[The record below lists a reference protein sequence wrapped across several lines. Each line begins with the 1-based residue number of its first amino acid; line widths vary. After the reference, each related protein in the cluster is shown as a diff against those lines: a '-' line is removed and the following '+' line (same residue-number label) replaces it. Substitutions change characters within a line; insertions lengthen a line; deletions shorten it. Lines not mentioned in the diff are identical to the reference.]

1 MNDTLD
7 LGMWQAPPF
16 DQLRY
21 DNNCTAAA
29 NYFAD
34 TILYK
39 TDNPQNHFLDGT
51 KSANLGNVMIYLDSL
66 LNDSQK
72 PFRDPGAGR
81 GQYALDLMSW
91 YFSVW
96 KNQTYYNSADVR
108 SAYNKFSNQS
118 RSFGFTCGNRAICDK
133 LEVNGDPDVSGKGI
147 VFVYFI
153 LAALTTIY
161 FVFLTMDRLIHLVEP
176 PLQHEPVVEQ
186 PRAAG
191 LACRIIRAL
200 QHTVDGFL
208 DSTLIFAVAML
219 AATVYRY
226 LTWLF
231 PREDLTTDEIWTYTL
246 LGSAMMSTFSVF
258 PCLVLQPVVKK
269 PETDGRRVLLWT
281 IVVGLAIVVEV
292 AFQLTFRHLYK
303 FIQASEYLSE
313 AEDQPGFSPDMA
325 YWQFQEMFNET
336 GFHVN
341 YHRMN
346 LLEFHCTSRY
356 HVSEVWKILL
366 AGFSFQAVSFAIFL
380 SVSIFFSH
388 RLNECKSLYESIRGR
403 PRLVLKI
410 LRLLLGVI
418 YLVMC
423 WYFLARFFSHRRTL
437 KTYAPST
444 DQDSDW
450 GFGQILALAT
460 WVPDA
465 VDAVF
470 EFRRCRG
477 ECLVTK
483 PAFKSLHMAQ
493 ILVN

>member
-1 MNDTLD
+1 M
-7 LGMWQAPPF
+7 
-16 DQLRY
+16 Y

-51 KSANLGNVMIYLDSL
+51 KSANLGNVMIYLDSVL
-66 LNDSQK
+66 HDSQK
-72 PFRDPGAGR
+72 PVRDTGIHR
-81 GQYALDLMSW
+81 GQYARYLMSW

-108 SAYNKFSNQS
+108 SAYHNFSNQS

-133 LEVNGDPDVSGKGI
+133 LEVNGDPDVSGKGM

-153 LAALTTIY
+153 
-161 FVFLTMDRLIHLVEP
+161 H
-176 PLQHEPVVEQ
+176 
-186 PRAAG
+186 
-191 LACRIIRAL
+191 
-200 QHTVDGFL
+200 
-208 DSTLIFAVAML
+208 STLIFAAAML

-231 PREDLTTDEIWTYTL
+231 PRDDLPTDEIWTYTL

-258 PCLVLQPVVKK
+258 PCLVLQTVVKNSK
-269 PETDGRRVLLWT
+269 TNGRRVLLWL
-281 IVVGLAIVVEV
+281 IVVGLAIVVEIV
-292 AFQLTFRHLYK
+292 FQLTFRHLYK

-325 YWQFQEMFNET
+325 YWRFQEMFNDT

-366 AGFSFQAVSFAIFL
+366 AGFSLQAVSFSIFL
-380 SVSIFFSH
+380 SVFIFFRGGLEELKRSY
-388 RLNECKSLYESIRGR
+388 NVIRDK
-403 PRLVLKI
+403 LKRKVKVF
-410 LRLLLGVI
+410 RLLMGAI
-418 YLVMC
+418 YLIMC
-423 WYFLARFFSHRRTL
+423 WYFLVR
-437 KTYAPST
+437 
-444 DQDSDW
+444 W
-450 GFGQILALAT
+450 AT
-460 WVPDA
+460 KVRM
-465 VDAVF
+465 F
-470 EFRRCRG
+470 
-477 ECLVTK
+477 
-483 PAFKSLHMAQ
+483 
-493 ILVN
+493 